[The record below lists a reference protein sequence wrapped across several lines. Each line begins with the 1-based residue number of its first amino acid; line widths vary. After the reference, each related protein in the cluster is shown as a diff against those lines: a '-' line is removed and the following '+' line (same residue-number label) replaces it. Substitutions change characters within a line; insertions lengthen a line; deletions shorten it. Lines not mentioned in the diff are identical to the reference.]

1 MVWQKPRGNSRG
13 LHMRIS
19 VLGGG
24 SWGTALAHHMACKGF
39 AVRILMRNPD
49 GASALNERREN
60 ARYLPGLIL
69 HEGITALTDP
79 AAGLCGAD
87 VVVLAVPCQH
97 LRATLREFGR
107 HVPGH
112 AVPVCAS
119 KGVEAATLKRMSE
132 VVADMLPVQAGKYAI
147 LSGPS
152 FAKEV
157 VEGKPAAVVL
167 GCADAELGERLRTLF
182 SSSLFRVYSSTDVV
196 GVELG
201 GAVKNVMAIAAGLC
215 DGLGLGHSARAAL
228 ITRGLAEMSRL
239 GVAVGAKAATFMGLS
254 GMGDLVLTCTGDLS
268 RNRQVG
274 MRLGAGESMTEI
286 SGGMH
291 MVAEGVTTTEA
302 VCLLG
307 DSLEV
312 ELPIARAMRRIVTDG
327 AKPGDIVHELM
338 TRTLREE

>member
-1 MVWQKPRGNSRG
+1 
-13 LHMRIS
+13 MRIT

-24 SWGTALAHHMACKGF
+24 SWGTALAQHMACKGF
-39 AVRILMRNPD
+39 AVRILMRDP
-49 GASALNERREN
+49 GRASEMNKRREN
-60 ARYLPGLIL
+60 SRYLPGIPL
-69 HEGITALTDP
+69 HEGVTASADP
-79 AAGLCGAD
+79 VTGLCGAD

-97 LRATLREFGR
+97 LRATLRELGR

-112 AVPVCAS
+112 AVPVCAG

-132 VVADMLPVQAGKYAI
+132 VVADMLPEQAGGYAI

-182 SSSLFRVYSSTDVV
+182 SSSLFRVYSSTDVA

-215 DGLGLGHSARAAL
+215 DGLGLGHNARAAL

-239 GVAVGAKAATFMGLS
+239 GAAMGARAATFMGLS

-274 MRLGAGESMTEI
+274 MRLAAGESMDEI
-286 SGGMH
+286 VGSMH
-291 MVAEGVTTTEA
+291 MVAEGVKTTEA

-307 DSLEV
+307 DSLRV
-312 ELPIARAMRRIVTDG
+312 DLPIARAMRRIVADG
-327 AKPGDIVHELM
+327 AKPGDMVRELM
-338 TRTLREE
+338 SRALREE